1 MMRSMYSAVSG
12 LKNHI
17 IRQDVI
23 GNNIANVNTPAYKSS
38 SANFEDILSQTMQ
51 GASAATGN
59 RGGINPMQIGLGMGV
74 ASISTNF
81 TDGSY
86 QPTGNN
92 ANLGIQGQGFFV
104 LADGSEQLYS
114 RAGDFDFD
122 PSGNYIMNGTGYKVQ
137 GWMADEKGNIATT
150 GEPTSL
156 VFPKGMSVPGKVTD
170 QIDFA
175 YNLSKDAT
183 IGSTGMGSITIYD
196 TYGSP
201 HKLTANFTKVA
212 NDKWLYQAV
221 GNDGNVLPGTQMGE
235 ITFNGNGEVS
245 SIKTLMPPTTP
256 PDPQTINFK
265 SLQLDSTPGSSQKS
279 YFTAYDTN
287 NVMHTYEVQVS
298 NTDTNKWG
306 YSVSEVGAVGTS
318 TLPSGTFEYNP
329 ATNIYTVT
337 GTTTFSF
344 PNSAGNVTLDFLAGT
359 EAAPDKGVFAL
370 NQVSPFSQTST
381 ININKMQLDSTADA
395 VQYKNFTVFDDQNTP
410 HVYQM
415 KITTDGANAWKYEAT
430 EPGVSDSQTVTGSIK
445 YDGTKTP
452 PDSPYEISDLVIK
465 NKETGATQTITFTTP
480 VAGSGAYA
488 PDTLSENGLAMSMD
502 ADLTY
507 QPGASQASVMYVP
520 VNGGPAMSI
529 ALNLKDITQFS
540 SGTNKTNGTTIQALS
555 QTGYAQGTLDSLS
568 VDSSGIVVGKFT
580 NGRQRNL
587 GQVALANFNNAN
599 GLLKKGNNI
608 FTTTANSG
616 EAQIGTAGS
625 GSRGIINPGTLEM
638 SNVDLAQEF
647 TNMITTQRGFQAN
660 SKIISVDDEMLQDL
674 VNLKR

>member
-17 IRQDVI
+17 IRQDAI
-23 GNNIANVNTPAYKSS
+23 GNNISNVNTPAYKSS
-38 SANFEDILSQTMQ
+38 SVNFEDILSQTMQ

-104 LADGSEQLYS
+104 LSDGAEQLYS

-122 PSGNYIMNGTGYKVQ
+122 PNGNYIMNGTGYKVQ
-137 GWMADEKGNIATT
+137 GWMADEKGNVATT

-156 VFPKGMSVPGKVTD
+156 IFHKGMSVPGKVTD
-170 QIDFA
+170 QVDFA
-175 YNLSKDAT
+175 YNLSKDAKV
-183 IGSTGMGSITIYD
+183 GSNGMGSITIYD

-212 NDKWLYQAV
+212 DGKWLYQAV
-221 GNDGNVLPGTQMGE
+221 GDDGNVLPGTQMGE
-235 ITFNGNGEVS
+235 ITFDNSGKVS

-256 PDPQTINFK
+256 PAAQTINFK
-265 SLQLDSTPGSSQKS
+265 SLQFDSTPGSSKKG

-287 NVMHTYEVQVS
+287 NVMHTYEVQVT

-306 YSVSEVGAVGTS
+306 YSVSEVGAVGVS

-329 ATNIYTVT
+329 AANTYSVT
-337 GTTTFSF
+337 GTTTFTF
-344 PNSAGNVTLDFLAGT
+344 PNGAGNVTLDFLSGT
-359 EAAPDKGVFAL
+359 EAAPDKGVFAF

-395 VQYKNFTVFDDQNTP
+395 VQYKEFTVFDDQNTP

-430 EPGVSDSQTVTGSIK
+430 EPGVSDSQALTGSIK
-445 YDGTKTP
+445 YDNTKHP
-452 PDSPYEISDLVIK
+452 PYVISDLVIK
-465 NKETGATQTITFTTP
+465 NKNGDTQTIAFTTP
-480 VAGSGAYA
+480 DTGSGAYV
-488 PDTLSENGLAMSMD
+488 PDTLSSKGLAMSMD

-507 QPGASQASVMYVP
+507 QPGTSQASVMYIP
-520 VNGGPAMSI
+520 VNGGPAMSVV
-529 ALNLKDITQFS
+529 LNLKDITQFS

-568 VDSSGIVVGKFT
+568 VDTSGIVVGKFT

-616 EAQIGTAGS
+616 EAQIGAAGS
-625 GSRGIINPGTLEM
+625 GGRGVIQPGTLEM